1 MNNKGFT
8 LVEVI
13 SIVVILA
20 LILVL
25 TAPTYSTVSDNI
37 KERNWASKKS
47 VIEKQTIEF
56 VNNYMK
62 DDTYYYDVSDA
73 DGDGTLY
80 ENANICFSAGFLIR
94 NGIITSEDEKREII
108 VNDTISGSAGEYTGD
123 TIVIAVSYNETTRK
137 LISYTITDKITSGVG
152 TEFTIDVDW
161 LKPKT
166 EGGNCDII
174 YK

>member
-20 LILVL
+20 LLLVL
-25 TAPTYSTVSDNI
+25 TAPTYSSVSDNI

-62 DDTYYYDVSDA
+62 DDTYTS
-73 DGDGTLY
+73 GTPKK
-80 ENANICFSAGFLIR
+80 ICFSAGFLIR
-94 NGIITSEDEKREII
+94 NGVITSEDEKREII
-108 VNDTISGSAGEYTGD
+108 INDTISGTDGEYEGD
-123 TIVIAVSYNETTRK
+123 TKVIGITYNNRTRK
-137 LISYTITDKITSGVG
+137 LESYTITDKEPDFCYHG
-152 TEFTIDVDW
+152 T
-161 LKPKT
+161 K
-166 EGGNCDII
+166 DII
-174 YK
+174 DADWFAHCCNITYD

>member
-20 LILVL
+20 LLLVL
-25 TAPTYSTVSDNI
+25 TAPTYSSVSDNI

-62 DDTYYYDVSDA
+62 DDTYT
-73 DGDGTLY
+73 GGTPKK
-80 ENANICFSAGFLIR
+80 ICFSAGFLIR

-108 VNDTISGSAGEYTGD
+108 INDITKDEYADD
-123 TIVIAVSYNETTRK
+123 TVVIAVSYNESTRK
-137 LISYTITDKITSGVG
+137 LISYTITDNLSG
-152 TEFTIDVDW
+152 TEIDASW
-161 LKPKT
+161 FSSSCNT
-166 EGGNCDII
+166 T

>member
-20 LILVL
+20 LLLVL
-25 TAPTYSTVSDNI
+25 TAPTYSSVSDNI

-62 DDTYYYDVSDA
+62 DDAYKYDGNSSTEDSKN
-73 DGDGTLY
+73 L
-80 ENANICFSAGFLIR
+80 CFSAGFLIR
-94 NGIITSEDEKREII
+94 NGIITSEDEKKEII
-108 VNDTISGSAGEYTGD
+108 VNDTIKGTAGEYAGD
-123 TIVIAVSYNETTRK
+123 TIVIAVSYDESTRK
-137 LISYTITDKITSGVG
+137 LISYTITDELSGG
-152 TEFTIDVDW
+152 NKVDNNW
-161 LKPKT
+161 FKT
-166 EGGNCDII
+166 RATGGNCDII

>member
-13 SIVVILA
+13 SIVVILS
-20 LILVL
+20 LLLVL
-25 TAPTYSTVSDNI
+25 TAPTYSSVSDNI

-62 DDTYYYDVSDA
+62 DDTYNY
-73 DGDGTLY
+73 DGDDSTEDSKKL
-80 ENANICFSAGFLIR
+80 CFSAGFLIR
-94 NGIITSEDEKREII
+94 NGIITSEDEKKEII
-108 VNDTISGSAGEYTGD
+108 VNDVTKDEYTED
-123 TIVIAVSYNETTRK
+123 TIVIAITYDESSRK
-137 LISYTITDKITSGVG
+137 LISYTITDNLSGTNITSSWFSSSCN
-152 TEFTIDVDW
+152 TT
-161 LKPKT
+161 
-166 EGGNCDII
+166 